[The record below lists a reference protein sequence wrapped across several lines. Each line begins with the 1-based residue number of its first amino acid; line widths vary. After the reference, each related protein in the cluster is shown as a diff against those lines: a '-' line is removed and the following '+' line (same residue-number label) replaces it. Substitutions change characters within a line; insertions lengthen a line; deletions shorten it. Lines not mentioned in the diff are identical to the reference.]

1 MNNSNVF
8 NRSSANNTS
17 LLIGNHRDS
26 GAQDVSATQMSYG
39 IPTIKLL
46 NPELY
51 KEMEK
56 RGRQMRDPIYQSLK
70 NIKER
75 HTYLENR

>member
-1 MNNSNVF
+1 MRMNNTLGG
-8 NRSSANNTS
+8 SALNDTKHTLNQTGQS
-17 LLIGNHRDS
+17 QH
-26 GAQDVSATQMSYG
+26 QKSYG

-56 RGRQMRDPIYQSLK
+56 KGRQMKDPIF
-70 NIKER
+70 
-75 HTYLENR
+75 